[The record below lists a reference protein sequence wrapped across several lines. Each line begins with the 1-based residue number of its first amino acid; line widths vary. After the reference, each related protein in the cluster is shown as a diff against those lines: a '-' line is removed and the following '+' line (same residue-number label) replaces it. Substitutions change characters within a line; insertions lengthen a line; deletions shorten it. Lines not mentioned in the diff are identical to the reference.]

1 MANNLQQA
9 YRSYGGTMI
18 DLEKRQNKTKTV
30 AAAYKDI
37 GGAVGKIEDALTARS
52 VHKGNLE
59 SGRKLLEDTNEI
71 EKSDIKKDISPRTW
85 NPNTWFNQGGV
96 QIGDQL
102 YSDKQVAELGAL
114 AKSGKGLGEDD
125 NIVVDSWKKV
135 MVGKS
140 AKGYQDRPELNQI
153 KRDKWEAG
161 IQKWEDKM
169 TDDEGF
175 LRRKNDRWQ
184 IGSEKG
190 LDVSTLEAPKKIW
203 DFAKDSIASGV
214 DNIRDINFNTMD
226 YGHSGRS
233 FNDWFSN
240 SWLFGE
246 SDMLGNDRE
255 GRLR

>member
-18 DLEKRQNKTKTV
+18 DLEKRQNKTKTY
-30 AAAYKDI
+30 AAAIRDV
-37 GGAVGKIEDALTARS
+37 GGAVGKIEDALVARS
-52 VHKGNLE
+52 VHKANLE

-71 EKSDIKKDISPRTW
+71 EKKDIKKDISPRTW

-96 QIGDQL
+96 QIGNEL

-114 AKSGKGLGEDD
+114 AKTGKGIDD
-125 NIVVDSWKKV
+125 LETVVKSWKKV

-140 AKGYQDRPELNQI
+140 ADGYLDRPELNQA

-161 IQKWEDKM
+161 IQKWEDRM

-175 LRRKNDRWQ
+175 LRRKNDRGQ

-190 LDVSTLEAPKKIW
+190 LDGSTLEAAKQLW

-214 DNIRDINFNTMD
+214 VNIRDINFNTMD